1 MLISNGKQKLTSFT
15 KNYKEAVIEITSGV
29 WFVFGVGHSNAIFI
43 EGATSILLI
52 DTLDSLERGKKLAN
66 IIRNHTEKK
75 VKTILYTHG
84 HPDHRGGAGAFSES
98 VSEIIAFEP
107 KMAELEK
114 TASL

>member
-1 MLISNGKQKLTSFT
+1 M
-15 KNYKEAVIEITSGV
+15 A
-29 WFVFGVGHSNAIFI
+29 
-43 EGATSILLI
+43 
-52 DTLDSLERGKKLAN
+52 KKLAN

-114 TASL
+114 TAFLRIFKLYEGQDSLVMR